1 MLSEW
6 RHIAGTYWETEK
18 PLFPSMFEKAE
29 KMLDTFRKKSE
40 KYYLAAALFLCFCLG
55 QYGVMGLFGF
65 SVFPDEFGYWAPAAE
80 LLGWDWSQTSSLGSY
95 YSFGYSLILLPVLW
109 LAKDSILAYRTA
121 VFLNVL
127 FMGAGLCLMLWLI
140 KRLFPE
146 LKGKKAVLLSAI
158 AVICP
163 PWIFYMQCTMTEAML
178 LFTFLLVCALFYRF
192 LEKPGAVSACFL
204 AVALVYLYTLHM
216 RCVGTLAAGA
226 LTLLTL
232 LFQKQNGKQKR
243 SIALACIFLALLF
256 VAAFLIK
263 NGVIQRLYYRT
274 SAETMSYNDYSG
286 QWEKVFYIFS
296 PDGIRAFLAGT
307 AAKLLYLGVS
317 TFGLAY
323 WGLWGLGRN
332 AFRLLKRLWKRETEI
347 NGVDFFWLFL
357 FLSVLAQILVTVFYT
372 IGSADVGNRRLDLFV
387 HGRYDELVVPILT
400 AAGLERLLTSRRGWL
415 GAGICAGLMSLFT
428 VSSAWIT
435 QRAMMTNVHGYFMVG
450 MSYLLED
457 ENLHPVSFLW
467 KTLCFGCVLMLVV
480 TAVVA
485 MVRKQK
491 RLEWLLVL
499 VLFIQVMLGMH
510 ASQHYLYIGNSYG
523 YGDVI
528 MADKVLEHLDRNGP
542 DRVIHIYEGDTP
554 YIEQVQFRLR
564 DIRVEIWDAREE
576 EIDLEE
582 LKPEDKVIVQHM
594 SGLEEELGKLY
605 EKSWTS
611 GHLSLFYNE

>member
-1 MLSEW
+1 M
-6 RHIAGTYWETEK
+6 
-18 PLFPSMFEKAE
+18 
-29 KMLDTFRKKSE
+29 
-40 KYYLAAALFLCFCLG
+40 
-55 QYGVMGLFGF
+55 
-65 SVFPDEFGYWAPAAE
+65 
-80 LLGWDWSQTSSLGSY
+80 
-95 YSFGYSLILLPVLW
+95 
-109 LAKDSILAYRTA
+109 
-121 VFLNVL
+121 
-127 FMGAGLCLMLWLI
+127 
-140 KRLFPE
+140 
-146 LKGKKAVLLSAI
+146 
-158 AVICP
+158 
-163 PWIFYMQCTMTEAML
+163 
-178 LFTFLLVCALFYRF
+178 
-192 LEKPGAVSACFL
+192 
-204 AVALVYLYTLHM
+204 
-216 RCVGTLAAGA
+216 
-226 LTLLTL
+226 
-232 LFQKQNGKQKR
+232 
-243 SIALACIFLALLF
+243 
-256 VAAFLIK
+256 
-263 NGVIQRLYYRT
+263 
-274 SAETMSYNDYSG
+274 
-286 QWEKVFYIFS
+286 
-296 PDGIRAFLAGT
+296 
-307 AAKLLYLGVS
+307 
-317 TFGLAY
+317 
-323 WGLWGLGRN
+323 
-332 AFRLLKRLWKRETEI
+332 LKRLWKRETEI
-347 NGVDFFWLFL
+347 SGVDFFWLFL

-415 GAGICAGLMSLFT
+415 GTGICAGLMSLFT
-428 VSSAWIT
+428 VSSAWIA

-480 TAVVA
+480 TAVVV

-528 MADKVLEHLDRNGP
+528 MADKVLEHLDGNGP

>member
-1 MLSEW
+1 MLSD
-6 RHIAGTYWETEK
+6 RRQIARICWETADR
-18 PLFPSMFEKAE
+18 LFPSMFEKAE
-29 KMLDTFRKKSE
+29 KMLDTLRKRSE
-40 KYYLAAALFLCFCLG
+40 RCYLAAVLLLCFCLE

-95 YSFGYSLILLPVLW
+95 YSFGYALILFPVLG
-109 LAKDSILAYRTA
+109 LVKDSILVYRTA
-121 VFLNVL
+121 VFLNVV
-127 FMGAGLCLMLWLI
+127 FMGVGLCLMLWLV

-146 LKGKKAVLLSAI
+146 LKGKRAVFISAI

-178 LFTFLLVCALFYRF
+178 LFTYLLVCTLFYRF

-204 AVALVYLYTLHM
+204 AGALVYLYTLHM
-216 RCVGTLAAGA
+216 RSIGTLAAGA
-226 LTLLTL
+226 LTLLVWL
-232 LFQKQNGKQKR
+232 LLNRNGKQKR
-243 SIALACIFLALLF
+243 SIVLACIFLVLLF
-256 VAAFLIK
+256 SAAFLIK
-263 NGVIQRLYYRT
+263 NGVIQRLYYMT
-274 SAETMSYNDYSG
+274 SAETISYNDYSG
-286 QWEKVFYIFS
+286 QWEKIFYIFS
-296 PDGIRAFLAGT
+296 PDGIRAFLTGT

-323 WGLWGLGRN
+323 WGLWNIGTR
-332 AFRLLKRLWKRETEI
+332 AFQVLSRSWRRKEEI
-347 NGVDFFWLFL
+347 KSTDFIWLFL
-357 FLSVLAQILVTVFYT
+357 FLSVLAQLFVAVFYT
-372 IGSADVGNRRLDLFV
+372 IGSADVGNKRLDLFV
-387 HGRYDELVVPILT
+387 HGRYDELIVPILT
-400 AAGLERLLTSRRGWL
+400 AAGLQRLLTSRKGWL
-415 GAGICAGLMSLFT
+415 GAGIYAGLMSLFT
-428 VSSAWIT
+428 ISSAWIA
-435 QRAMMTNVHGYFMVG
+435 QRSMMTNVHGYFMVG

-457 ENLHPVSFLW
+457 ENLQPVSFLW
-467 KTLCFGCVLMLVV
+467 KALCLGCVLMLVV
-480 TAVVA
+480 TAITE
-485 MVRKQK
+485 MIRKRKQM
-491 RLEWLLVL
+491 EWLLMI
-499 VLFIQVMLGMH
+499 VLFVQVMLGLH

-528 MADKVLEHLDRNGP
+528 MADKVLEHLDGDGQ

-564 DIRVEIWDAREE
+564 DIRVEVWNAREA
-576 EIDLEE
+576 EIDLGE

>member
-1 MLSEW
+1 M
-6 RHIAGTYWETEK
+6 GMYWETEK
-18 PLFPSMFEKAE
+18 NLFPSTFEKAE

-40 KYYLAAALFLCFCLG
+40 KYYLAAVLFLCFCLE

-65 SVFPDEFGYWAPAAE
+65 SIFPDEFGYWAPAAE

-95 YSFGYSLILLPVLW
+95 YSFGYALILLPVLW
-109 LAKDSILAYRTA
+109 LVRDSILAYRTA
-121 VFLNVL
+121 VFLNVV

-146 LKGKKAVLLSAI
+146 VRGKRAVLISAI

-192 LEKPGAVSACFL
+192 LENPGAVSACFL
-204 AVALVYLYTLHM
+204 AGALVYLYTLHM
-216 RCVGTLAAGA
+216 RCVGTLAAAA
-226 LTLLTL
+226 LTLLIC
-232 LFQKQNGKQKR
+232 LFQNRSGKQKR
-243 SIALACIFLALLF
+243 SIVLACIFLVLLFMVALL
-256 VAAFLIK
+256 IK
-263 NGVIQRLYYRT
+263 KGVIQQLYYMT
-274 SAETMSYNDYSG
+274 STETMNYNDYSG
-286 QWEKVFYIFS
+286 QWKKLFYVFS
-296 PDGIRAFLAGT
+296 PDGGRAFLTGT
-307 AAKLLYLGVS
+307 VAKLLYLGVS

-323 WGLWGLGRN
+323 WGMWGIGRN
-332 AFRLLKRLWKRETEI
+332 AFRLLKRLLKRDTEI
-347 NGVDFFWLFL
+347 NGRDFFWLFL

-372 IGSADVGNRRLDLFV
+372 IGSADAGNRRLDLFV
-387 HGRYDELVVPILT
+387 HGRYDELTVPILT
-400 AAGLERLLTSRRGWL
+400 AVGLECLLTSRRGWT
-415 GAGICAGLMSLFT
+415 GTGICAGLMSLFT
-428 VSSAWIT
+428 LSSAWVV
-435 QRAMMTNVHGYFMVG
+435 QRVMMTNVHGYFMVG
-450 MSYLLED
+450 MSYLLDD

-467 KTLCFGCVLMLVV
+467 KALCFGCVLMLVI
-480 TAVVA
+480 TAVA
-485 MVRKQK
+485 ETIKKRK
-491 RLEWLLVL
+491 RLEWLLVIM
-499 VLFIQVMLGMH
+499 VFIQVMLGMH

-528 MADKVLEHLDRNGP
+528 MADKVLEHLDRNDS
-542 DRVIHIYEGDTP
+542 DRVIHIYEGGTP

-564 DIRVEIWDAREE
+564 DIRVKIMDARKE
-576 EIDLEE
+576 EINLRE